1 MGPILFIIYINDIDL
16 ALDTTSIAL
25 FKFADDTKG
34 VKVIRDQSSARELQQ
49 TLDNLFSWSRE
60 WQMLFN
66 VDKCHI
72 LHMGRTNPQ
81 HPYYINGDQLKV
93 VEEEKDLGIL
103 IHQSG
108 TPSSQVAKAAKK
120 ANSLLGQWMR
130 AMSYRDKVT

>member
-1 MGPILFIIYINDIDL
+1 
-16 ALDTTSIAL
+16 
-25 FKFADDTKG
+25 
-34 VKVIRDQSSARELQQ
+34 
-49 TLDNLFSWSRE
+49 
-60 WQMLFN
+60 MLFN
-66 VDKCHI
+66 VDKYHI
-72 LHMGRTNPQ
+72 LHMGRTKSQ